1 MAFLCFIGGIAAF
14 FVVFFDSF
22 GISCFFKLFHFLS
35 MLFSLF
41 SYFSVSLRSLLRPMW
56 QHSVEHSW
64 IHSLLFSFLSVF
76 HWHAINEHA
85 NLTFSRS
92 FSFFYIG
99 GKEPLGS
106 KHSTF
111 SHNIDRVNSV
121 VTTPNENGLFNRYFL
136 FLTANPMR
144 IDSLQDISLTCH
156 PPSIMLT

>member
-92 FSFFYIG
+92 FPFFYVG

-106 KHSTF
+106 RHCTF
-111 SHNIDRVNSV
+111 SHNIDRLSVEEIANSLLFFCLGWDIDPNLRKLHR
-121 VTTPNENGLFNRYFL
+121 TTMLSILRYAGCL
-136 FLTANPMR
+136 
-144 IDSLQDISLTCH
+144 
-156 PPSIMLT
+156 